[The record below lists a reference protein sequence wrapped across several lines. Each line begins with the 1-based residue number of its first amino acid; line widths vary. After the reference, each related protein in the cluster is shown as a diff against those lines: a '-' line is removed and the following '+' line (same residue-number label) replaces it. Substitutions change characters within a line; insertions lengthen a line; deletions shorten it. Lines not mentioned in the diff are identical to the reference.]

1 MRDGAPAAVAIVTGA
16 TDGNRTEVREGE
28 LEEGEAVIIDLATAS
43 EG

>member
-1 MRDGAPAAVAIVTGA
+1 MRGGAPMAVAIVTGA

-28 LEEGEAVIIDLATAS
+28 IAEGEAVIIDLAATT